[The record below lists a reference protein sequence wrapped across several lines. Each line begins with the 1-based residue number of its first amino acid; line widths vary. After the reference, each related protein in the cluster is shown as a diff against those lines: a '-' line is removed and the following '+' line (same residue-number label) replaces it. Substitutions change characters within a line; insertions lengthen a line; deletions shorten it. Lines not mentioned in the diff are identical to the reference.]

1 LAILVQ
7 RAMMRVVEV
16 FAVDAEFKLGAVFVV
31 GGVNF
36 RAIRASLVVIAGLG
50 RVIKFLAVSAFKR
63 SRNVWSSFDTVISN
77 IELGVGLWI

>member
-1 LAILVQ
+1 
-7 RAMMRVVEV
+7 MRVVEV